1 MKLGGIDTRL
11 LLLNF
16 NQGIFFGYN
25 WAVLGPYFKALGYS
39 GLVFGVL
46 SGSSILFS
54 SIATVLA
61 GIISDLRGSKIVV
74 VLGSILYSIVFLLF
88 YIPSLPTL
96 LAAYILFGIA
106 NGLLRTGIDVYASRI
121 GRDETLHYTFSY
133 VRSAMNF
140 GGAVGSFMGWLP
152 ILISM
157 EFNKELVPAYR
168 IAFLFILVFALI
180 NIIVSIKLK
189 SLRRQTT
196 SSNKFSLKRIFL
208 LKGLDR
214 FHYILITRVIIGFG
228 AAMSINNISYYFAAK
243 YNVTSGEVGS
253 IFGLQQLVMAMIMI
267 KLPSITDKYGGPL
280 RMYLLTTSPSI
291 PLLIAMTLVN
301 DYFIASTLYLFRSI
315 LMNVANPLYTAFALS
330 LIPRDKRGIATSIMN
345 LSFRIPRGI
354 GRAVGGWLLDIDLE
368 LPLRLTALLYTTSL
382 TLLATCFKD
391 YLRRKQ

>member
-1 MKLGGIDTRL
+1 
-11 LLLNF
+11 
-16 NQGIFFGYN
+16 
-25 WAVLGPYFKALGYS
+25 
-39 GLVFGVL
+39 
-46 SGSSILFS
+46 
-54 SIATVLA
+54 
-61 GIISDLRGSKIVV
+61 
-74 VLGSILYSIVFLLF
+74 
-88 YIPSLPTL
+88 
-96 LAAYILFGIA
+96 
-106 NGLLRTGIDVYASRI
+106 
-121 GRDETLHYTFSY
+121 
-133 VRSAMNF
+133 
-140 GGAVGSFMGWLP
+140 
-152 ILISM
+152 
-157 EFNKELVPAYR
+157 
-168 IAFLFILVFALI
+168 
-180 NIIVSIKLK
+180 
-189 SLRRQTT
+189 
-196 SSNKFSLKRIFL
+196 
-208 LKGLDR
+208 
-214 FHYILITRVIIGFG
+214 
-228 AAMSINNISYYFAAK
+228 MSINNISYYFAAK